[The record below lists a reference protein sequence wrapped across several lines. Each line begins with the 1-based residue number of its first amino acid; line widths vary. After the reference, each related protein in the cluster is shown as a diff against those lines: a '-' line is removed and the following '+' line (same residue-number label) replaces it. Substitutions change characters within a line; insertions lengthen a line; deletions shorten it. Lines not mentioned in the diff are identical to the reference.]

1 MSMRSFPDRVR
12 HTVMFEIIGLALVI
26 PGGAMLFNLPAT
38 HMGVI
43 GVGSATV
50 ATLWNFVFNLGFDHA
65 MLRFAGHTRKSLGL
79 RVLHA
84 LLFEGGLLV
93 LLLPPMAWYLGMGRY
108 GNVYGPLAGTIAL
121 LVWIYYNAQI
131 VYVGAVVAA
140 VLVKQNRVAAAANT
154 ASENEGA
161 G

>member
-1 MSMRSFPDRVR
+1 MRSFPDRVR
-12 HTVMFEIIGLALVI
+12 HTMMFEIIGLALVI

-50 ATLWNFVFNLGFDHA
+50 ATLWNFVYNLGFDHA
-65 MLRFAGHTRKSLGL
+65 MLRFAGHTRKSLQL

-93 LLLPPMAWYLGMGRY
+93 LLLPPMAWYLGMGLWETFVMDLAIVVFY
-108 GNVYGPLAGTIAL
+108 VVYAFLFNLAYDRVFPVPVQPRL
-121 LVWIYYNAQI
+121 
-131 VYVGAVVAA
+131 AVA
-140 VLVKQNRVAAAANT
+140 
-154 ASENEGA
+154 
-161 G
+161 

>member
-1 MSMRSFPDRVR
+1 MRSVPDRIR
-12 HTVMFEIIGLALVI
+12 HTVMFEVIGLSLVI

-50 ATLWNFVFNLGFDHA
+50 ATLWNFVYNLGFDHA
-65 MLRFAGHTRKSLGL
+65 MLRMIGHTRKTLAL

-93 LLLPPMAWYLGMGRY
+93 LLLPPMAWYLGMGLWETFVMDLAIVVFY
-108 GNVYGPLAGTIAL
+108 VVYAFLFNLAYDR
-121 LVWIYYNAQI
+121 VFPVPAQPRL
-131 VYVGAVVAA
+131 AVA
-140 VLVKQNRVAAAANT
+140 
-154 ASENEGA
+154 
-161 G
+161 

>member
-12 HTVMFEIIGLALVI
+12 HTFLFEAIGLALVI
-26 PGGAMLFNLPAT
+26 PGGALLFGLPAT

-93 LLLPPMAWYLGMGRY
+93 LLLPPMAWYLGMGLWQTFVMDLAIVVFY
-108 GNVYGPLAGTIAL
+108 VVYAFLFNLAYDR
-121 LVWIYYNAQI
+121 VFPVRAQPRL
-131 VYVGAVVAA
+131 AVA
-140 VLVKQNRVAAAANT
+140 
-154 ASENEGA
+154 
-161 G
+161 

>member
-1 MSMRSFPDRVR
+1 MSMRSFPDRIR
-12 HTVMFEIIGLALVI
+12 HTVMFEVIGLALVI

-93 LLLPPMAWYLGMGRY
+93 LLLPPMAWYLGMGLWQTFVMDLAIVVFY
-108 GNVYGPLAGTIAL
+108 VVYAFL
-121 LVWIYYNAQI
+121 
-131 VYVGAVVAA
+131 
-140 VLVKQNRVAAAANT
+140 
-154 ASENEGA
+154 
-161 G
+161 

>member
-93 LLLPPMAWYLGMGRY
+93 LLLPPMAWYLGMGLWETFLMDLAIVVFYVVYAFLFNLAYDRVFPVS
-108 GNVYGPLAGTIAL
+108 GNEQMAIA
-121 LVWIYYNAQI
+121 
-131 VYVGAVVAA
+131 
-140 VLVKQNRVAAAANT
+140 
-154 ASENEGA
+154 
-161 G
+161 

>member
-1 MSMRSFPDRVR
+1 MSMRSLPDRVR

-50 ATLWNFVFNLGFDHA
+50 ATLWNFVYNLGFDHA
-65 MLRFAGHTRKSLGL
+65 MLRFAGHTRKSLQL

-93 LLLPPMAWYLGMGRY
+93 LLLPPMAWYLGMGLWETFLMDLAIVVFY
-108 GNVYGPLAGTIAL
+108 VVYAFLFNLAYDR
-121 LVWIYYNAQI
+121 VFPVPAQPRL
-131 VYVGAVVAA
+131 AVA
-140 VLVKQNRVAAAANT
+140 
-154 ASENEGA
+154 
-161 G
+161 

>member
-1 MSMRSFPDRVR
+1 MSMRSFPDRIR
-12 HTVMFEIIGLALVI
+12 HTVMFEVIGLALVI

-93 LLLPPMAWYLGMGRY
+93 LLLPPMAWYLGMGLWQTFVMDLAIVVFY
-108 GNVYGPLAGTIAL
+108 VVYAFLFNLAYDRVFPVSGTEQMAIA
-121 LVWIYYNAQI
+121 
-131 VYVGAVVAA
+131 
-140 VLVKQNRVAAAANT
+140 
-154 ASENEGA
+154 
-161 G
+161 

>member
-65 MLRFAGHTRKSLGL
+65 MLRFAGHTRKSLAL

-93 LLLPPMAWYLGMGRY
+93 LLLPPMAWYLGMGLWETFVMDLAIVVFY
-108 GNVYGPLAGTIAL
+108 VVYAFLFNLA
-121 LVWIYYNAQI
+121 YD
-131 VYVGAVVAA
+131 
-140 VLVKQNRVAAAANT
+140 RVFPVPAMPQLAAA
-154 ASENEGA
+154 
-161 G
+161 

>member
-12 HTVMFEIIGLALVI
+12 HTVLFEVLGLALVI

-50 ATLWNFVFNLGFDHA
+50 ATLWNFVYNLGFDHA
-65 MLRFAGHTRKSLGL
+65 MLRFIGHTRKSLAL

-93 LLLPPMAWYLGMGRY
+93 LLLPPMAWYLGMGLWQTFVMDLAIVVFY
-108 GNVYGPLAGTIAL
+108 VVYAFLFNLA
-121 LVWIYYNAQI
+121 YD
-131 VYVGAVVAA
+131 
-140 VLVKQNRVAAAANT
+140 RVFPIPTVPQMAAA
-154 ASENEGA
+154 
-161 G
+161 

>member
-65 MLRFAGHTRKSLGL
+65 MLRFTGHTRKTRAL

-93 LLLPPMAWYLGMGRY
+93 LLLPPMAWYLGMGLWETFLMDLAIVVFY
-108 GNVYGPLAGTIAL
+108 VVYAFLFNLAYDRAFP
-121 LVWIYYNAQI
+121 VPAQPRL
-131 VYVGAVVAA
+131 AVA
-140 VLVKQNRVAAAANT
+140 
-154 ASENEGA
+154 
-161 G
+161 

>member
-50 ATLWNFVFNLGFDHA
+50 ATLWNFVYNLGFDHA
-65 MLRFAGHTRKSLGL
+65 MLRFAGHTRKNLQL

-93 LLLPPMAWYLGMGRY
+93 LLLPPMAWYLGMGLWETFVMDLAIVVFY
-108 GNVYGPLAGTIAL
+108 VVYAFLFNLAYDR
-121 LVWIYYNAQI
+121 VFPVPAQQQL
-131 VYVGAVVAA
+131 AVA
-140 VLVKQNRVAAAANT
+140 
-154 ASENEGA
+154 
-161 G
+161 

>member
-12 HTVMFEIIGLALVI
+12 HTVLFEVIGLALVI

-50 ATLWNFVFNLGFDHA
+50 ATLWNFVYNLGFDHA
-65 MLRFAGHTRKSLGL
+65 MLRFTGHTRKSLRL

-93 LLLPPMAWYLGMGRY
+93 LLLPPMAWYLGMGLWETFVMDLAIVVFY
-108 GNVYGPLAGTIAL
+108 VVYAFLFNLAYDR
-121 LVWIYYNAQI
+121 VFPVPAQPQL
-131 VYVGAVVAA
+131 AVA
-140 VLVKQNRVAAAANT
+140 
-154 ASENEGA
+154 
-161 G
+161 

>member
-1 MSMRSFPDRVR
+1 MSMRSFPDRIR
-12 HTVMFEIIGLALVI
+12 HTVMFEVIGLALVI

-93 LLLPPMAWYLGMGRY
+93 LLLPPMAWYLGMGLWQTF
-108 GNVYGPLAGTIAL
+108 VMDLAI
-121 LVWIYYNAQI
+121 VV
-131 VYVGAVVAA
+131 VYVVYAFLFNLA
-140 VLVKQNRVAAAANT
+140 
-154 ASENEGA
+154 
-161 G
+161 

>member
-50 ATLWNFVFNLGFDHA
+50 ATLWNFVYNLGFDHA
-65 MLRFAGHTRKSLGL
+65 MLRFAGHTRKSLQL

-93 LLLPPMAWYLGMGRY
+93 LLLPPMAWYLGMGLWETFVMDLAIVVFY
-108 GNVYGPLAGTIAL
+108 VVYAFLFNLAYDRAFP
-121 LVWIYYNAQI
+121 VPAQPRL
-131 VYVGAVVAA
+131 AVA
-140 VLVKQNRVAAAANT
+140 
-154 ASENEGA
+154 
-161 G
+161 

>member
-1 MSMRSFPDRVR
+1 MSMRSFPDRIR
-12 HTVMFEIIGLALVI
+12 HTVMFEVIGLALVI

-50 ATLWNFVFNLGFDHA
+50 ATLWNFVFNLGFDHT
-65 MLRFAGHTRKSLGL
+65 MLRMIGHTRKSLRL

-93 LLLPPMAWYLGMGRY
+93 LLLPPMAWYLGMGLWETF
-108 GNVYGPLAGTIAL
+108 VMDLAIVVFYVAYAFL
-121 LVWIYYNAQI
+121 FNLAYDRVFPIPAQPR
-131 VYVGAVVAA
+131 
-140 VLVKQNRVAAAANT
+140 LAAA
-154 ASENEGA
+154 
-161 G
+161 

>member
-1 MSMRSFPDRVR
+1 MSMRSFPDRIR
-12 HTVMFEIIGLALVI
+12 HTVMFEVIGLALVI

-93 LLLPPMAWYLGMGRY
+93 LLLPPMAWYLGMGLWQTFVMDLAIVVFY
-108 GNVYGPLAGTIAL
+108 VVYAFLFNLA
-121 LVWIYYNAQI
+121 YD
-131 VYVGAVVAA
+131 
-140 VLVKQNRVAAAANT
+140 RVFPIPGQPRLAAA
-154 ASENEGA
+154 
-161 G
+161 

>member
-50 ATLWNFVFNLGFDHA
+50 ATLWNFVYNLGFDHA
-65 MLRFAGHTRKSLGL
+65 MLRFTGHTRKSLRL

-93 LLLPPMAWYLGMGRY
+93 LLLPPMAWYLGMGLWETLVMDLAIVVFY
-108 GNVYGPLAGTIAL
+108 VVYAFLFNLAYDRTFP
-121 LVWIYYNAQI
+121 VPAQPRL
-131 VYVGAVVAA
+131 AVA
-140 VLVKQNRVAAAANT
+140 
-154 ASENEGA
+154 
-161 G
+161 

>member
-1 MSMRSFPDRVR
+1 MRSFPDRVR
-12 HTVMFEIIGLALVI
+12 HTVLFEVLGLALVI

-50 ATLWNFVFNLGFDHA
+50 ATLWNFLYNLGFDHA
-65 MLRFAGHTRKSLGL
+65 MLRFIGHTRKSLAL

-93 LLLPPMAWYLGMGRY
+93 LLLPPMAWYLGMGLWQTFVMDLAIVVFY
-108 GNVYGPLAGTIAL
+108 VVYAFLFNLA
-121 LVWIYYNAQI
+121 YD
-131 VYVGAVVAA
+131 
-140 VLVKQNRVAAAANT
+140 RVFPIPTVPQMAAA
-154 ASENEGA
+154 
-161 G
+161 

>member
-12 HTVMFEIIGLALVI
+12 HTVLFEVLGLALVI

-50 ATLWNFVFNLGFDHA
+50 ATLWNFVYNLGFDHA
-65 MLRFAGHTRKSLGL
+65 MLRLIGHTRKSLAL

-93 LLLPPMAWYLGMGRY
+93 LLLPPMAWYLGMGLWQTFVMDLAIVVFY
-108 GNVYGPLAGTIAL
+108 VVYAFLFNLA
-121 LVWIYYNAQI
+121 YD
-131 VYVGAVVAA
+131 
-140 VLVKQNRVAAAANT
+140 RVFPIPTVPQMAAA
-154 ASENEGA
+154 
-161 G
+161 

>member
-1 MSMRSFPDRVR
+1 MSMRSFPDRIR
-12 HTVMFEIIGLALVI
+12 HTVMFEVIGLALVI

-65 MLRFAGHTRKSLGL
+65 MLRFVGHTRKSLGL

-93 LLLPPMAWYLGMGRY
+93 LLLPPMAWYLGMGLWQTFVMDLAIVVFYVVYAFLFNLAYDRVFPVS
-108 GNVYGPLAGTIAL
+108 GNEQMAIA
-121 LVWIYYNAQI
+121 
-131 VYVGAVVAA
+131 
-140 VLVKQNRVAAAANT
+140 
-154 ASENEGA
+154 
-161 G
+161 

>member
-1 MSMRSFPDRVR
+1 MSMRSFPDRIR
-12 HTVMFEIIGLALVI
+12 HTVMFEVIGLALVI

-93 LLLPPMAWYLGMGRY
+93 LLLPPMAWYLGMGLWQTFVMDLAIVVFYAVYAFLFNLAYDRVFPVS
-108 GNVYGPLAGTIAL
+108 GNEQMAIA
-121 LVWIYYNAQI
+121 
-131 VYVGAVVAA
+131 
-140 VLVKQNRVAAAANT
+140 
-154 ASENEGA
+154 
-161 G
+161 

>member
-1 MSMRSFPDRVR
+1 MSMRSFPDRIR
-12 HTVMFEIIGLALVI
+12 HTVMFEVIGLALVI

-65 MLRFAGHTRKSLGL
+65 MLRFAGHTRKSLTL

-93 LLLPPMAWYLGMGRY
+93 LLLPPMAWYLGMGLWETLVMDLAIVVFY
-108 GNVYGPLAGTIAL
+108 VVYAFLFNLA
-121 LVWIYYNAQI
+121 YD
-131 VYVGAVVAA
+131 
-140 VLVKQNRVAAAANT
+140 RVFPVPAMPQLAT
-154 ASENEGA
+154 A
-161 G
+161 

>member
-1 MSMRSFPDRVR
+1 MRSFPDRVR
-12 HTVMFEIIGLALVI
+12 HTVLFEVLGLALVI

-50 ATLWNFVFNLGFDHA
+50 ATLWNFVYNLGFDHA
-65 MLRFAGHTRKSLGL
+65 MLRFIGHTRKSLAL

-93 LLLPPMAWYLGMGRY
+93 LLLPPMAWYLGMGLWQTFVMDLAIVVFY
-108 GNVYGPLAGTIAL
+108 VVYAFLFNLAYDRIFP
-121 LVWIYYNAQI
+121 VPAQPRL
-131 VYVGAVVAA
+131 AVA
-140 VLVKQNRVAAAANT
+140 
-154 ASENEGA
+154 
-161 G
+161 

>member
-12 HTVMFEIIGLALVI
+12 HTMMFEIIGLALVI

-50 ATLWNFVFNLGFDHA
+50 ATLWNFVYNLGFDHA
-65 MLRFAGHTRKSLGL
+65 MLRFAGHTRKSLQL

-93 LLLPPMAWYLGMGRY
+93 LLLPPMAWYLGMGLWETFVMDLAIVVFY
-108 GNVYGPLAGTIAL
+108 VVYAFLFNLAYDRVFPVPVQPRL
-121 LVWIYYNAQI
+121 
-131 VYVGAVVAA
+131 AVA
-140 VLVKQNRVAAAANT
+140 
-154 ASENEGA
+154 
-161 G
+161 

>member
-12 HTVMFEIIGLALVI
+12 HTALFEVLGLALVI

-50 ATLWNFVFNLGFDHA
+50 ATLWNFVYNLGFDHA
-65 MLRFAGHTRKSLGL
+65 MLRFIGHTRKSLAL

-93 LLLPPMAWYLGMGRY
+93 LLLPPMAWYLGMGLWETFLMDLAIVVFY
-108 GNVYGPLAGTIAL
+108 VVYAFLFNLA
-121 LVWIYYNAQI
+121 YD
-131 VYVGAVVAA
+131 
-140 VLVKQNRVAAAANT
+140 RVFPIPTVPQMAAA
-154 ASENEGA
+154 
-161 G
+161 

>member
-1 MSMRSFPDRVR
+1 MSMRSFPDRIR
-12 HTVMFEIIGLALVI
+12 HTVMFEVIGLALVI

-65 MLRFAGHTRKSLGL
+65 MLRFTGHTRKTLAL

-93 LLLPPMAWYLGMGRY
+93 LLLPPMAWYLGMGLWETLVMDLAIVVFY
-108 GNVYGPLAGTIAL
+108 VVYAFLFNLAYDRAFP
-121 LVWIYYNAQI
+121 VPAQPRL
-131 VYVGAVVAA
+131 AVA
-140 VLVKQNRVAAAANT
+140 
-154 ASENEGA
+154 
-161 G
+161 

>member
-50 ATLWNFVFNLGFDHA
+50 ATLWNFVYNLGFDHA

-79 RVLHA
+79 RILHA

-93 LLLPPMAWYLGMGRY
+93 LLLPPMAWYLGMGLWQTFMMDLAIVVFY
-108 GNVYGPLAGTIAL
+108 VVYAFLFNLAYDRLFPIPAPPQLAIA
-121 LVWIYYNAQI
+121 
-131 VYVGAVVAA
+131 
-140 VLVKQNRVAAAANT
+140 
-154 ASENEGA
+154 
-161 G
+161 

>member
-1 MSMRSFPDRVR
+1 MRSFPDRIR
-12 HTVMFEIIGLALVI
+12 HTVMFEVIGLALVI

-93 LLLPPMAWYLGMGRY
+93 LLLPPMAWYLGMGLWQTFVMDLAIVVFYVVYAFLFNLAYDRVFPVS
-108 GNVYGPLAGTIAL
+108 GNEQMAIA
-121 LVWIYYNAQI
+121 
-131 VYVGAVVAA
+131 
-140 VLVKQNRVAAAANT
+140 
-154 ASENEGA
+154 
-161 G
+161 